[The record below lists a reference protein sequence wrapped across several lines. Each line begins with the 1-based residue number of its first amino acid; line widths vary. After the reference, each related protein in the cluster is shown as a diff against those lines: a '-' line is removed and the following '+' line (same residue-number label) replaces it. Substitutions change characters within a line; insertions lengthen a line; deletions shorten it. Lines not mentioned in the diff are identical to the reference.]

1 MYCACEQ
8 FITLFVFYLCA
19 TGSLVYGHS
28 YFGYGDGPVM
38 MINPNCYRYDNNL
51 MDCSQYIFWTGLA
64 PTDCGQN
71 EIQGL
76 ICESQG

>member
-1 MYCACEQ
+1 MYYYYS
-8 FITLFVFYLCA
+8 YLCA

-28 YFGYGDGPVM
+28 YFGYGNGPVM
-38 MINPNCYRYDNNL
+38 MINPYCDRSSNL
-51 MDCSQYIFWTGLA
+51 LICNQRVFWTGLA

-76 ICESQG
+76 ICESQGL

>member
-1 MYCACEQ
+1 MYNYYY
-8 FITLFVFYLCA
+8 YLCA

-38 MINPNCYRYDNNL
+38 MINPGCYRDDGNRL
-51 MDCSQYIFWTGLA
+51 DCIQRIFCTGFA

-76 ICESQG
+76 ICESQGL